1 MQIKPLMKLTH
12 DIMGVT
18 SIHYAWHEFFPRG
31 IFSAIAVLK
40 APIICI
46 SLLLITIILCLRTIR
61 TLMLTAKYNVGAL
74 ISVWVPVILVCLYKV
89 KCWFGPLY
97 VGTESTY

>member
-61 TLMLTAKYNVGAL
+61 TLMITAKHNIEAL
-74 ISVWVPVILVCLYKV
+74 ISIWVPVILVCLYKV